1 MVVDTTLN
9 IVFAL
14 GQDLGWRLEFRPKLN
29 NKWLQVP
36 IIMSFVLIY
45 LLTSS
50 SDWAMKNPTVLAGIL
65 EPVGLME
72 MLVSSPSSCFSS
84 TASRSNFNFT
94 KQSLDKR
101 EFLELQLLWTSVL
114 TTGWEWQTLNKWLI
128 AAYCIVWGGRLWWLT
143 LLPGRRWCQWRRGR
157 ESLCTSHNQY
167 PAGNHSAR
175 LPCQDSAISYFTTTT
190 TTTFCYHLETPHSKQ
205 VSHHSTESWG
215 HTRLGNESQLELC
228 QADNIITLL
237 PVPARNVQQV
247 GLQYNIFC
255 HHLSADWP
263 KGQSKGL
270 QLGQSILADQSLCY
284 KRGSGEVWIRDFVTY
299 VRLVHFQGWT
309 RSEHNFCKTSSE
321 KPFQG
326 FCPSRADKG
335 RRLEP
340 ENDRLKRRG
349 KHQPLA
355 VTSFIWMRW

>member
-128 AAYCIVWGGRLWWLT
+128 AAYCIVWDDSLCCLAEGDASEGG
-143 LLPGRRWCQWRRGR
+143 G
-157 ESLCTSHNQY
+157 ESLCVHLTTSTLQVII
-167 PAGNHSAR
+167 
-175 LPCQDSAISYFTTTT
+175 LPGC
-190 TTTFCYHLETPHSKQ
+190 H
-205 VSHHSTESWG
+205 V
-215 HTRLGNESQLELC
+215 R
-228 QADNIITLL
+228 TL
-237 PVPARNVQQV
+237 Q
-247 GLQYNIFC
+247 
-255 HHLSADWP
+255 
-263 KGQSKGL
+263 
-270 QLGQSILADQSLCY
+270 
-284 KRGSGEVWIRDFVTY
+284 
-299 VRLVHFQGWT
+299 
-309 RSEHNFCKTSSE
+309 
-321 KPFQG
+321 
-326 FCPSRADKG
+326 
-335 RRLEP
+335 
-340 ENDRLKRRG
+340 
-349 KHQPLA
+349 
-355 VTSFIWMRW
+355 